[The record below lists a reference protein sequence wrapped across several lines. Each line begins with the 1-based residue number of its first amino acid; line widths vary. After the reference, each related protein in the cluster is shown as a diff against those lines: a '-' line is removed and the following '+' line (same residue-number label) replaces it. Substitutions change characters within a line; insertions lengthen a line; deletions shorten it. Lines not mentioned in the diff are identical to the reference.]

1 MRDTRGVVVRMTL
14 VLPLVALL
22 ASQAVAETDIG
33 VPIHPK
39 AIPSSLVRQSGKG
52 EGTEWT
58 QVNFKTQ
65 APYEQVIR
73 FYREKTGRNV
83 NISQLDSGKLLNTLI
98 LYATRP
104 QDQIN
109 INISSEVG
117 KKVTQVEIS
126 RNRVPQ

>member
-1 MRDTRGVVVRMTL
+1 MRYSSRFVMEMALVVVV
-14 VLPLVALL
+14 VLLTAQVFALDDDVGL
-22 ASQAVAETDIG
+22 
-33 VPIHPK
+33 PIHPK
-39 AIPSSLVRQSGKG
+39 AIASSIVRQSGKG
-52 EGTEWT
+52 EGTEWI

-65 APYEQVIR
+65 APYEQVVR

-98 LYATRP
+98 LYVKKP

-117 KKVTQVEIS
+117 EKVTQVEIS